1 MQLTPKALRKLILEV
16 LNEGWAIT
24 KSTRLP
30 SQASGAGSLKKPT
43 YMDTPEKAGKAYEA
57 VKKGVKLEGWDLYA
71 QLVAEAYK
79 AAPKENPE
87 GLKGYDIF
95 KDHILSLY
103 PKVSSTYDVSFVDK
117 QPYDTGE
124 EMGQKVKDT
133 GDLEISTQFLQS
145 DDEEERMLNLKN
157 RAVHDYFGHL
167 KARGHEKQGV
177 NANFTLLGEIKSFN
191 NQAKMIPPEGV
202 PFLFSIL
209 VGQAAHYNYYGYFP
223 EFKATTLDD
232 FNPFRLGEVKGYKI
246 TKDNNLEKTNETD

>member
-1 MQLTPKALRKLILEV
+1 MT
-16 LNEGWAIT
+16 N
-24 KSTRLP
+24 
-30 SQASGAGSLKKPT
+30 
-43 YMDTPEKAGKAYEA
+43 
-57 VKKGVKLEGWDLYA
+57 DL
-71 QLVAEAYK
+71 
-79 AAPKENPE
+79 
-87 GLKGYDIF
+87 
-95 KDHILSLY
+95 
-103 PKVSSTYDVSFVDK
+103 
-117 QPYDTGE
+117 
-124 EMGQKVKDT
+124 
-133 GDLEISTQFLQS
+133 
-145 DDEEERMLNLKN
+145 
-157 RAVHDYFGHL
+157 DYFGHL